1 MTDASG
7 LDSSAFKQVIVVRRD
22 LKLGRGKLAAQ
33 VAHASLTAYLEAA
46 RLRPEWASRW
56 LETGQRKVV
65 VAAKN
70 LDELLTIKQRVEE
83 EGLPAALIE
92 DAGLTQV
99 EPGTIT
105 ALAVGPAPE
114 PLIDKTTRHLKLL

>member
-1 MTDASG
+1 MTDAKSPDNVV
-7 LDSSAFKQVIVVRRD
+7 LKQVIIVRRD

-46 RLRPEWASRW
+46 RLKPEWAAKW
-56 LETGQRKVV
+56 LETGQRKIVL
-65 VAAKN
+65 AAQS
-70 LDELLTIKQRVEE
+70 LDELLAIKQKIEE
-83 EGLPAALIE
+83 EGLPTALIE
-92 DAGLTQV
+92 DAGLTQL

>member
-1 MTDASG
+1 MLG
-7 LDSSAFKQVIVVRRD
+7 GEAFKQVIIVRRD

-46 RLRPEWASRW
+46 RLRPEWAARW

-65 VAAKN
+65 VAVAN
-70 LDELLTIKQRVEE
+70 LDELLTIKRRVEE
-83 EGLPAALIE
+83 EGLPTALIE